1 MVPGG
6 TLNPSGTS
14 APAPT
19 SAPSPTTARLRVT
32 DPDPIMHRSP
42 TTQPSRWVLWP
53 TTHSVPMTVGQSCVV
68 WTTVP
73 SWIEVRAPTSMLPW
87 SPRSTAH
94 GQTDASAPRRTFPM
108 ITASGW
114 TKAAGSIS
122 GSTFP
127 SA

>member
-6 TLNPSGTS
+6 TLKPSGTS
-14 APAPT
+14 ALAPT
-19 SAPSPTTARLRVT
+19 SAPSPTTAPLRVT
-32 DPDPIMHRSP
+32 DPDPMRHRSP

-53 TTHSVPMTVGQSCVV
+53 TTHSAPMIVGQSWVQC
-68 WTTVP
+68 TTVP
-73 SWIEVRAPTSMLPW
+73 SWIEVRAPISIVPW

-94 GQTDASAPRRTFPM
+94 GQTDASAATRTFPM

-122 GSTFP
+122 GSMSP